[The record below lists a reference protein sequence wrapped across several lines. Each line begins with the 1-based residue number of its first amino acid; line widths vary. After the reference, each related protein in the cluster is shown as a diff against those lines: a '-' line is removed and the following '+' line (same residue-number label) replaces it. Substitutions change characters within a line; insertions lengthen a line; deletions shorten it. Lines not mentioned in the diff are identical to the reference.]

1 MTAKSDPDPLIA
13 ALDIVGPKWSL
24 RIVDALLVAPKRYGD
39 LQRELGIPTN
49 ILATRL
55 TELQAVGLIARILLF
70 HNSRAYTI
78 TERGRQLRPV
88 IDALREWGSSSD

>member
-1 MTAKSDPDPLIA
+1 VTAEPELDPLVT
-13 ALDIVGPKWSL
+13 ALEVVGAKWSL

-39 LQRELGIPTN
+39 LQRELGTPTN

-55 TELQAVGLIARILLF
+55 AELQAAGVIARILLF

-78 TERGRQLRPV
+78 TDRGRALAPA
-88 IDALREWGSSSD
+88 IEALRAWGSDVG

>member
-1 MTAKSDPDPLIA
+1 MTAEPEIDPLVA
-13 ALDIVGPKWSL
+13 ALEIVGPKWSL
-24 RIVDALLVAPKRYGD
+24 RIIDALLVAPKRYGD

-55 TELQAVGLIARILLF
+55 SELQSAGVIARILLF

-78 TERGRQLRPV
+78 TDRGRQLRAV
-88 IDALREWGSSSD
+88 IEALRAWGGDGV